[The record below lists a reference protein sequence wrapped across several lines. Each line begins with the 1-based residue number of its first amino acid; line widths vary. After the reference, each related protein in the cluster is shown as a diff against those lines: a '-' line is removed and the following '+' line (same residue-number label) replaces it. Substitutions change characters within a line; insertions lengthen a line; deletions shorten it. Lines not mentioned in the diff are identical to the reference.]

1 MNVKSS
7 ATSTSQIQSE
17 IRQSWGMLSKTEI
30 HSWNIFSSI
39 QLYSLLF
46 TGLPVTFHNL
56 SWRGC
61 LTRQPAFCQI
71 QVFVWVLANQLEENV
86 MMSET
91 NTWRQTPE
99 SSLLHVVLDYV
110 LSMGSTHT
118 LTQLR
123 AHTPFPVAE
132 IYVCL

>member
-7 ATSTSQIQSE
+7 VTSTSRRQSE
-17 IRQSWGMLSKTEI
+17 IRQSCGMLSKTET

-46 TGLPVTFHNL
+46 TGLLVTFHIL

-99 SSLLHVVLDYV
+99 SSLLQVDLDYV
-110 LSMGSTHT
+110 LFMGSTHI
-118 LTQLR
+118 R
-123 AHTPFPVAE
+123 ARTHTTFPVAE